1 MNNLSPSVG
10 WNPFR
15 CCNNKAKRQD
25 IFSYADYIR
34 CVTPFGVTLQV
45 RDQECMYTNVIAT
58 AFKRVATVEEACE
71 IYDGFKV
78 LAKRPKIQRFLEKK
92 AGEVWKLFLQA
103 S

>member
-1 MNNLSPSVG
+1 MVDDPSCRPRARPRSAF
-10 WNPFR
+10 PFVVYT
-15 CCNNKAKRQD
+15 KFA
-25 IFSYADYIR
+25 
-34 CVTPFGVTLQV
+34 TPHGVTFQV

-92 AGEVWKLFLQA
+92 AGDVWKLFIQV
-103 S
+103 SGTRS